1 MRDGSDEGRA
11 PPGERVGRDRVG
23 QGRLA
28 RGMRELFRSIYDVVV
43 TALWAV
49 ALALLIRTFA
59 FEPFRIPST
68 SMLPGLWVGDYLF
81 VSKYSYGYSRYSFP
95 FGASTSAWNPFRFEG
110 RLIAS
115 EPARGDVAVFRQ
127 PRKPEIDFIKRVVG
141 LPGDRIQVKR
151 AVVYVNGEPLA
162 RRRLAGAESAE
173 AIKRIAG
180 EPNHDIRETPEAYVE
195 TASNGRSYV
204 VWQFAS
210 RMDYLH
216 NNTTEYV
223 VPPGHYFMMGD
234 NRDDSTDS
242 RALGEVGYV
251 PAENLIGRAEFLFF
265 STDHRAELWEVHR
278 WFDSIRFDRFF
289 TAIQ

>member
-1 MRDGSDEGRA
+1 VHDGSEQEQ
-11 PPGERVGRDRVG
+11 P

-28 RGMRELFRSIYDVVV
+28 RGLRELWRSVYDVVV

-95 FGASTSAWNPFRFEG
+95 FGASNSAWNPFRFDG
-110 RLIAS
+110 RILAG
-115 EPARGDVAVFRQ
+115 EPERGDVAVFRQ
-127 PRKPEIDFIKRVVG
+127 PGKPEIDFIKRVVG
-141 LPGDRIQVKR
+141 LPGDRIQVTR
-151 AVVYVNGEPLA
+151 RIVYVNGVPLA
-162 RRRLAGAESAE
+162 RRPLTGAEYQRE
-173 AIKRIAG
+173 IKRVLA
-180 EPNHDIRETPEAYVE
+180 EPGQGASDQPEAFLE

-204 VWQFAS
+204 VWQSPGRGEQF
-210 RMDYLH
+210 H
-216 NNTTEYV
+216 NNTPEYV

-242 RALGEVGYV
+242 RALSQVGYV

-278 WFDSIRFDRFF
+278 WFDSLRTSRFF
-289 TAIQ
+289 MKIQ

>member
-11 PPGERVGRDRVG
+11 PPNDRMG

-28 RGMRELFRSIYDVVV
+28 RSVRDFFRSVYDVLI

-49 ALALLIRTFA
+49 ALALVIRTFA

-110 RLIAS
+110 RVLAG
-115 EPARGDVAVFRQ
+115 EPERGDVAVFRQ

-141 LPGDRIQVKR
+141 LPGDRIQVRR
-151 AVVYVNGEPLA
+151 AIVYVNGEPLA
-162 RRRLAGAESAE
+162 RRRLTGAESAE
-173 AIKRIAG
+173 AIKRIAR
-180 EPNHDIRETPEAYVE
+180 EANHDIRETPEAYVE
-195 TASNGRSYV
+195 TAPNGRSYI
-204 VWQFAS
+204 VWQFPG
-210 RMDYLH
+210 RIELLH
-216 NNTTEYV
+216 NNTAEYV

-242 RALGEVGYV
+242 RVLSEVGYV

-265 STDHRAELWEVHR
+265 STDHTAELWEVHR
-278 WFDSIRFDRFF
+278 WFDSIRFGRFF
-289 TAIQ
+289 AKIQ

>member
-1 MRDGSDEGRA
+1 VRDGSEQGGA
-11 PPGERVGRDRVG
+11 GP

-28 RGMRELFRSIYDVVV
+28 RGTRDFLRTVYDVAI

-49 ALALLIRTFA
+49 ALALVIRTFA

-95 FGASTSAWNPFRFEG
+95 FGASNSPWNPFRFQG
-110 RLIAS
+110 RLLAGAP
-115 EPARGDVAVFRQ
+115 ERGDVVVFRQ
-127 PRKPEIDFIKRVVG
+127 PGKPEIDFIKRVIG
-141 LPGDRIQVKR
+141 LPGDSIRVSR
-151 AVVYVNGEPLA
+151 AIVYVNNKPLA
-162 RRRLAGAESAE
+162 RRRITGAEGDP
-173 AIKRIAG
+173 AIKRVLA
-180 EPNHDIRETPEAYVE
+180 EPGHGSVEAPEAYRE
-195 TASNGRSYV
+195 TAPSGRAYT
-204 VWQFAS
+204 VWQLPS
-210 RMDYLH
+210 RVEHIH
-216 NNTTEYV
+216 NNTPEYV

-242 RALGEVGYV
+242 RSLASVGYV

-278 WFDSIRFDRFF
+278 WFDSLRFGRFF
-289 TAIQ
+289 TPIQ